1 MCILKLTLKL
11 SPWTKCDIDW
21 RGCYNIR
28 WKYKIWPLVN
38 WDIWHPEQIEKIEPA
53 SNWECNKAA
62 LLFPGCLSRP
72 LHHHLSR
79 AASMLGTRIL
89 VGGSRVFLEWYL
101 DRSLSCFVPQD
112 SHHSQVAGSATDIQR
127 WDFVLVTK
135 QGWLLMRPSGHKYII
150 GWIFTKYLRHDR

>member
-79 AASMLGTRIL
+79 AASMLGTHIL
-89 VGGSRVFLEWYL
+89 VGGSRVPSFSGMISWPLPFLFCTSELPQASRLGFGYPKMRCCPCHQPGLVIDAAMWPQIYNWL
-101 DRSLSCFVPQD
+101 DF
-112 SHHSQVAGSATDIQR
+112 H
-127 WDFVLVTK
+127 
-135 QGWLLMRPSGHKYII
+135 
-150 GWIFTKYLRHDR
+150 

>member
-1 MCILKLTLKL
+1 MRGGFPNFKFNWMCILKLTLKL

-79 AASMLGTRIL
+79 AASMLGTHIL
-89 VGGSRVFLEWYL
+89 VGGSRVPSFSGMISFPVLYL
-101 DRSLSCFVPQD
+101 RIPKQARVRISKDEILSLSPTRAGYWCG
-112 SHHSQVAGSATDIQR
+112 QV
-127 WDFVLVTK
+127 VTN
-135 QGWLLMRPSGHKYII
+135 I
-150 GWIFTKYLRHDR
+150 